1 MELGSAEVEVRHDAT
16 RGRGVYAKAALPA
29 NQVVLKDSPISVA
42 SAHEVDSDDDSDDE
56 TETTPPLVCCV
67 CKRFVGSVPLQL
79 HYLAGSFQLLSGMCS
94 DERCV
99 QPLPASVQ
107 AMTAQPN
114 LPNMPPASTPVYL
127 TKFKGDKLPSVVCSK
142 LCGDVLHAQPTNVF
156 SSTFQRSE
164 PFRAHNAALKHLS
177 LVTAILARIYYRLN
191 VQARSSGTLD
201 WESAVHDILH
211 LEECPLLAKAIDTD
225 VASAAHAYVLRA
237 FSSKSKVFAAFQAQV
252 DLAFFVGLLG
262 RAKVNAVGVDVPSP
276 IVPYFLSCEGDPA
289 TKADLVAQAAPLLE
303 RVLQKLCHM
312 GDADDCDSEVESSE
326 DDESEDESEDASDDA
341 TDATDVTDV
350 TDDRKRATP
359 NDDDNGSDDEDEDIH
374 FVWSTADD
382 SSAGCDIEFNSSAFP
397 SMDGTALFPRFS
409 MLNHSCAPNCGF
421 TYVNETDITVFT
433 TQEVAPGDELTI
445 SYIERHAPVSARQAD
460 LRSRYNF
467 TCACVRCTTE
477 LAESKSSK
485 GKRKLQDASDKPR
498 KKMAP

>member
-42 SAHEVDSDDDSDDE
+42 SAHEVDSDDDSDNE

-107 AMTAQPN
+107 AMTAQPT

-127 TKFKGDKLPSVVCSK
+127 TNVVCSK
-142 LCGDVLHAQPTNVF
+142 ICGDVLHAQPTNVF
-156 SSTFQRSE
+156 SSIFQRSE
-164 PFRAHNAALKHLS
+164 PFQAHNAVLKHLS
-177 LVTAILARIYYRLN
+177 LVTAILARIYYRLC
-191 VQARSSGTLD
+191 VQARLSGALD
-201 WESAVHDILH
+201 WEAAVHDILH
-211 LEECPLLAKAIDTD
+211 LEACPLLAQTIDND
-225 VASAAHAYVLRA
+225 AASAAHAYMLRA
-237 FSSKSKVFAAFQAQV
+237 FSSKSKVSAAFQAHV

-312 GDADDCDSEVESSE
+312 GDDDDGDSEVEPSD
-326 DDESEDESEDASDDA
+326 DDESNDESDDASDDA
-341 TDATDVTDV
+341 TDATDATDV
-350 TDDRKRATP
+350 TDDRKRANP
-359 NDDDNGSDDEDEDIH
+359 DADNGSDDEDEDIH

-382 SSAGCDIEFNSSAFP
+382 GSAGCDIEFNSSAFP

-433 TQEVAPGDELTI
+433 TQDVAPGDELTI

-477 LAESKSSK
+477 LAAGK
-485 GKRKLQDASDKPR
+485 GKRKLQDATDKPR
-498 KKMAP
+498 KKMAPLASS